1 MFSLLPCPSEIPAAA
16 AAAAAAAASAA
27 LSRARSASSP
37 AALAVGKG
45 AAPMDTN
52 ENGKCGA
59 LAFLVLLLLN
69 AVCAVWTALQ
79 TLTLSPLELAVAP
92 TLSFRES
99 ECRLLQLACRAS
111 RSLRFAPRLAAGLP
125 VRDSF
130 CTCPRSLMDGLS
142 FSGPLAAA
150 ASLAQLFQV
159 SPSTLDGVLSIMS
172 PATMSPPSSA
182 SSSASASSGAG
193 LVTGAATPSSGKR
206 PRSPALEW
214 DDDVL
219 ESPLK
224 RAKTLHYM
232 DFTDLTESD
241 HASMARPP
249 FHRKA

>member
-1 MFSLLPCPSEIPAAA
+1 VHPPVFSLLPCPSEIPAAA

-99 ECRLLQLACRAS
+99 ECSLLHLACRAS

-172 PATMSPPSSA
+172 PPSSA

-193 LVTGAATPSSGKR
+193 LVTGAAPSSGKR